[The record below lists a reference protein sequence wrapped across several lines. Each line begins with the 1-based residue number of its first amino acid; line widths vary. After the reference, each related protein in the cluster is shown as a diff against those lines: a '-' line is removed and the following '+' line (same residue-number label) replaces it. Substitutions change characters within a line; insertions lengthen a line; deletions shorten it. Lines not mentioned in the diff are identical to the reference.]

1 MSQELADTMLDDQPQ
16 KEKINLLGLS
26 ASRLSEFFEEIGEK
40 KFRATQIIKWIH
52 QEGECDFQKMT
63 NLSKDLRNKLHEI
76 AEIKLPEVVSCQ
88 ESVDGTCKWL
98 IRVDG
103 GSCIEMVYIPER
115 ERGTLCVS
123 SQIGCALDCSF
134 CATGKQGFNRD
145 LTSAEI
151 IGQLWIAADS
161 FDQFSP
167 KAKRRVSNVVMM
179 GMGEPLMNFDNV
191 VDAMSI
197 MLEDNAY
204 GLSKRRVTLSTSG
217 VVPEL
222 DKLGD
227 VSDVSLAISLHAPN
241 DELRNEL
248 VPINRKYPLATFIQ
262 SAKTVRACRR
272 ALRDAG
278 VGVGAIDNVVLVGGS
293 TRTPL
298 VRRQVADYFGVE
310 PMCSLDPD
318 CVVAMGAAVQAD
330 VLVGNKSGDEMLLLD
345 VIPLSL
351 GIETM
356 GGLTEKIIHRNTTIP
371 VAKAQEFTT
380 YIDGQTAMAIHI
392 LQGERELVDDCR
404 SLARFELRGIPPM
417 VAGAAKIRVT
427 YQVDADGLLNVTAR
441 ELTSNVE
448 SRIEVKPSY
457 GLAEDEITQ
466 MLQDSFSHAREDM
479 QARALREQQVEADR
493 MIEDLEAAI
502 KKDAEALL
510 SDEEIQCLKIG
521 IEELAT
527 TAC

>member
-26 ASRLSEFFEEIGEK
+26 ASRLSEFFVEIGEK

-63 NLSKDLRNKLHEI
+63 NLSKDLRNKLHQI

-262 SAKTVRACRR
+262 SAKNYIEKMPDNRRKVTVEYT
-272 ALRDAG
+272 LMD
-278 VGVGAIDNVVLVGGS
+278 
-293 TRTPL
+293 
-298 VRRQVADYFGVE
+298 QVNDR
-310 PMCSLDPD
+310 S
-318 CVVAMGAAVQAD
+318 
-330 VLVGNKSGDEMLLLD
+330 
-345 VIPLSL
+345 
-351 GIETM
+351 
-356 GGLTEKIIHRNTTIP
+356 IH
-371 VAKAQEFTT
+371 
-380 YIDGQTAMAIHI
+380 
-392 LQGERELVDDCR
+392 
-404 SLARFELRGIPPM
+404 
-417 VAGAAKIRVT
+417 
-427 YQVDADGLLNVTAR
+427 AR
-441 ELTSNVE
+441 ELAVLLKDLPCKINLIPFNPFAGSGYKTVTNTALNRFRDILMAEGYTVTV
-448 SRIEVKPSY
+448 RTTRGDDIAAACGQLAGEVN
-457 GLAEDEITQ
+457 
-466 MLQDSFSHAREDM
+466 
-479 QARALREQQVEADR
+479 DR
-493 MIEDLEAAI
+493 TKRQERY
-502 KKDAEALL
+502 KKKLND
-510 SDEEIQCLKIG
+510 IQPLNIM
-521 IEELAT
+521 E
-527 TAC
+527 